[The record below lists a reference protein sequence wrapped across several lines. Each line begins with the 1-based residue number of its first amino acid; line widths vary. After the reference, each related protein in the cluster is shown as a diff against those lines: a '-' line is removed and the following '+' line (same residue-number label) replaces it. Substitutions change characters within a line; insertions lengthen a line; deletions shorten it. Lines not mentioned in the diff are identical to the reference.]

1 MKSLEQF
8 LEDAPVRTYNDPSVI
23 ASPEERRRAGRRE
36 IEKDYVDTQDT
47 QAAAAALRKPSV
59 ETEKE
64 KKFGMGTGRLVD
76 AGTKESDL
84 NPLSLTP
91 KRRNPIIDDLKN
103 KFQEKFSEKKG
114 MIPKD
119 VRNHLD
125 KITKDRNESDMD
137 LVKKGFGL
145 YADPDTNEVTHKTVN
160 GEIVPVYPEE
170 LEGKRE
176 KIETDRFKNAH
187 TIIDSISGKHPLM
200 DILSAAN
207 STVKEP
213 KGFQKRLQSLKE
225 MIDNDD
231 EGDDDENLNP
241 LVKMRMDMK
250 GKTDE
255 FLDKMDNEGYD
266 AFGMLD
272 NVQESDELMSD
283 INVEKGNSISRA
295 ADFIPKYARQ
305 ISKALKGLGNF
316 QVGEFLDSIDVAQK
330 DYKDEVEE
338 INMDKLRNIFNI
350 DDEVED
356 YDDLG
361 YDGLNTSWGLSAES
375 MEDNFIT
382 ANNDDVDG
390 KSLRE
395 VAWNDIVSPRD
406 MKTLADQI
414 RNGQSDD
421 LGILKLILTTGNK
434 SQQQRIMSMMND
446 YIGKSNSS
454 IKDTLTPEG
463 LKGFEDYIRKITAL
477 DARKTWRDQIMPDL
491 KDGDILRNTP
501 ASGGRGGNVR
511 ERIYKQAGFGE
522 LLGDDYQYGQK
533 KDGEK
538 KLNPLSEDD
547 LDVFN
552 EESAREEVMDS
563 MNSYLPDDLPF
574 DSDYFNDAVTNYFYD
589 REDYARFRDDP
600 DGVYQEIYNE
610 VLEDAI
616 NNFNVRD
623 FESYVDN
630 EMEGYDDFDFDEFA
644 DFAED
649 KFNDIKQENQIKIM
663 TLIQNDDEETMQ
675 KIVKTFIELFKE
687 TNQ

>member
-1 MKSLEQF
+1 MKSFEQF

-64 KKFGMGTGRLVD
+64 KKFGMGTGRLLD

-91 KRRNPIIDDLKN
+91 KRTSALKR

-119 VRNHLD
+119 LRNHLD
-125 KITKDRNESDMD
+125 EITKDRKEDD
-137 LVKKGFGL
+137 
-145 YADPDTNEVTHKTVN
+145 
-160 GEIVPVYPEE
+160 
-170 LEGKRE
+170 
-176 KIETDRFKNAH
+176 KIKTDRFKTAN
-187 TIIDSISGKHPLM
+187 TIMDSISGKHPLM
-200 DILSAAN
+200 DLLSAAN

-241 LVKMRMDMK
+241 LVKLRMDMK
-250 GKTDE
+250 GKTDD
-255 FLDKMDNEGYD
+255 FIMKMDNEGYT
-266 AFGMLD
+266 LD
-272 NVQESDELMSD
+272 NISNSDEFMSD
-283 INVEKGNSISRA
+283 ANVEEGNDISSA

-305 ISKALKGLGNF
+305 INKALKDLPNS

-330 DYKDEVEE
+330 DYKDKDEE
-338 INMDKLRNIFNI
+338 IDMGKLRNIFNL

-356 YDDLG
+356 SDDLR

-414 RNGQSDD
+414 RNGESDD
-421 LGILKLILTTGNK
+421 LGILETMFTTGNK
-434 SQQQRIMSMMND
+434 NQQQRIISMMND
-446 YIGKSNSS
+446 YIKKSDSS
-454 IKDTLTPEG
+454 IKETLTPEG
-463 LKGFEDYIRKITAL
+463 LEGFEDYIRKVTAL